1 MKQFDFKNNMKN
13 YIVLIMYLFVGF
25 SVTTAQTYSSDTD
38 EDTELSNQ
46 ELIQKNILQYANL
59 SDFGIK
65 TQKNLRN
72 ETIEGNSVFITQI
85 GELNAAAINVKS
97 EASEIKLVQDGDQ
110 NFAGLDYVVKTVIT
124 EIQQKGNRNTVFD
137 IINNEFADISLDL
150 EQQGND
156 LNFQRLGSN
165 SLTESLQFVQT
176 QASPSLI
183 IRSKT
188 YGNPD
193 N

>member
-1 MKQFDFKNNMKN
+1 MKN